1 MAQAINKVY
10 EKKKK
15 DLFGNP
21 RKNTAL
27 SWNIQVSDDSFS
39 VNVKDWITH
48 CPLSTLE
55 KGRQGNSNY
64 QTVML

>member
-10 EKKKK
+10 EKKKEKKK

-27 SWNIQVSDDSFS
+27 SWNIQ
-39 VNVKDWITH
+39 
-48 CPLSTLE
+48 
-55 KGRQGNSNY
+55 GNGGHN
-64 QTVML
+64 